1 MHGLNSAC
9 NIFCSNIIIFNMA
22 MTLQRPKEL
31 LGDYKEPLL
40 FKRNLRIKSS
50 RLPPNFFTRVPN
62 FRYELAPLISQDFT
76 TCDTS
81 R

>member
-1 MHGLNSAC
+1 
-9 NIFCSNIIIFNMA
+9 

-31 LGDYKEPLL
+31 LSDYNEPLL
-40 FKRNLRIKSS
+40 FKRHLRIKSS
-50 RLPPNFFTRVPN
+50 RLPPNFFARVPN

-76 TCDTS
+76 SCATS